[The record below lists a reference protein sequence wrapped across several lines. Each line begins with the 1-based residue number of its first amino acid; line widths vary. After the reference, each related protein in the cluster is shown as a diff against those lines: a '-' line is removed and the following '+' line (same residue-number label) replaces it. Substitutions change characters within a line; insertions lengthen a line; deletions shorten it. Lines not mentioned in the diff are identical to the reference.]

1 MTEEKQGRRAA
12 PVVLAVALGVLAI
25 VPRPGEAQRP
35 EVRVFQDAPAALW
48 ISPPD
53 VPGDA
58 FGVFHFR
65 RAFEL
70 SAPPDRFL
78 VHVSADN
85 RYRLYVNGR
94 QVSSGPQRS
103 DLMHWRYETLDLA
116 PHLRAGRNVL
126 AALVW
131 NWGKERPVA
140 QFSRRTAFL
149 LQGDSGREAV
159 VNTGPEWKVLAQHG
173 LRTDP
178 GARHSGLLRVS
189 PRGGGGRPAHP
200 VGLGGDRLQPTT
212 AWTTAAGPE
221 DWGGERAQPGDRGHR
236 AKAGGWQLVPRAHPT
251 RWREPEVRFATVRRA
266 EGITPG
272 DAFLNGAATWWCPP
286 ARTGLLLLDQTPPD
300 QRLCRCSRRAGE
312 RAAAS
317 VSRTRR
323 R

>member
-1 MTEEKQGRRAA
+1 MTDDKQGRRAA
-12 PVVLAVALGVLAI
+12 PVVLAVALGVLATL
-25 VPRPGEAQRP
+25 PGTGEAQRP

-70 SAPPDRFL
+70 PARPDRFV

-85 RYRLYVNGR
+85 RYRLFVNGQ

-103 DLMHWRYETLDLA
+103 DLMHWRYETVDLA

-149 LQGDSGREAV
+149 LQGDSEREAV
-159 VNTGPEWKVLAQHG
+159 VNTGPGVEGAPQHG
-173 LRTDP
+173 LRADP
-178 GARHSGLLRVS
+178 G
-189 PRGGGGRPAHP
+189 PRPATGGYYAAP
-200 VGLGGDRLQPTT
+200 PGESVDGSVYAVGLGGARTTPTT
-212 AWTTAAGPE
+212 TWKAAAAAEGWGAGRTQPRGTAPHGRRQAAGSSCPRSLPPME
-221 DWGGERAQPGDRGHR
+221 EKTGPLRPRAAGRGDRARRRVPAGHR
-236 AKAGGWQLVPRAHPT
+236 R
-251 RWREPEVRFATVRRA
+251 
-266 EGITPG
+266 
-272 DAFLNGAATWWCPP
+272 P
-286 ARTGLLLLDQTPPD
+286 AW
-300 QRLCRCSRRAGE
+300 SRRGPGPC
-312 RAAAS
+312 S
-317 VSRTRR
+317 CSTSRT
-323 R
+323 

>member
-1 MTEEKQGRRAA
+1 MTEDKQGRRAA
-12 PVVLAVALGVLAI
+12 PVVLAVALGVLATL
-25 VPRPGEAQRP
+25 PGTGEAQRP

-70 SAPPDRFL
+70 SAPPERFV

-103 DLMHWRYETLDLA
+103 DLMHWRYETVDLA

-159 VNTGPEWKVLAQHG
+159 VNTGPEWKVLHNTGYAPIPVRIQ
-173 LRTDP
+173 DYYASPP
-178 GARHSGLLRVS
+178 GEAVDGRPMPWGWEEIGYSDDTWKAATAAEERVGPDRA
-189 PRGGGGRPAHP
+189 PRGQSLRGSGRLAARPALPATHGGEP
-200 VGLGGDRLQPTT
+200 DPLRPRAAGGGDR
-212 AWTTAAGPE
+212 
-221 DWGGERAQPGDRGHR
+221 AQ
-236 AKAGGWQLVPRAHPT
+236 
-251 RWREPEVRFATVRRA
+251 RR
-266 EGITPG
+266 
-272 DAFLNGAATWWCPP
+272 LP
-286 ARTGLLLLDQTPPD
+286 AR
-300 QRLCRCSRRAGE
+300 QRRPGGPGADARPCFS
-312 RAAAS
+312 S
-317 VSRTRR
+317 TNST
-323 R
+323 